1 MTDKKIVLTTVGSRE
16 EGQKMARVLVERR
29 LAACVNMVGPVE
41 SVYRWKG
48 AVESAPEWLLVV
60 KTTAE
65 AVAALSAVIGELHS
79 YELPECVVL
88 AIEGGGEEYLRWIGE
103 NVGI

>member
-41 SVYRWKG
+41 SVYRWRG

-60 KTTAE
+60 MICRCA
-65 AVAALSAVIGELHS
+65 SD
-79 YELPECVVL
+79 P
-88 AIEGGGEEYLRWIGE
+88 
-103 NVGI
+103 